1 MYEMKEKPLFFQ
13 RTKGEP
19 IKAVKIEIILL
30 VTHGHLVIHFPVKQN
45 KMPAGRTKKITL
57 KIYDKIYV
65 TRAFYIIIHSNNTL

>member
-19 IKAVKIEIILL
+19 INAVKIEIILL
-30 VTHGHLVIHFPVKQN
+30 VTHGHLVIHFPVEQN